1 MASLIAGT
9 WSWISSSAEV
19 ISKARGMTAGIHR
32 LLQPDFVDLSDADR
46 RRLLGLQRR
55 VHAMVQPLNFLL
67 LWSKHRD
74 CRVQQ
79 VVLGAQ
85 ELLFDIYSFIE
96 CFASDESPR
105 GSQTGPKRR
114 GSSSSSSLTKSEQLD
129 FFLRELDFTC
139 MSVNMAI
146 CMEGA
151 TPSTG
156 CLGDVSPLALL
167 RAHRRIKEMQGRSGH
182 LCTLTG
188 CLYQDLDGGLETDR
202 DVACRA
208 EEWRNHWTPAL
219 SLATFKVVAK
229 LASERRYHLEVESRL
244 PLSQGDLPFL
254 PPSDEETAL
263 AVGLNS
269 FTRMEFPIR
278 TACRATLLTT
288 GHLRLATAS
297 PSGPKDTLVDS
308 LALVWDQE
316 GDLGEQRDRSQPK
329 KGRRFAFVFD
339 GRNSGGDRE
348 ASGIVPELAITPLDA
363 IYLARLCAVDAD
375 AEFAALHKP
384 CRERRDEFRGVGSS
398 GSMTATGMDVSA
410 ARLILRDAVSPTR
423 GS

>member
-1 MASLIAGT
+1 M
-9 WSWISSSAEV
+9 
-19 ISKARGMTAGIHR
+19 
-32 LLQPDFVDLSDADR
+32 DLSDADR

-74 CRVQQ
+74 YRVQQ

-105 GSQTGPKRR
+105 GSQAGPKRR
-114 GSSSSSSLTKSEQLD
+114 GGSSSSLTKSEQLD

-151 TPSTG
+151 TASTG

-188 CLYQDLDGGLETDR
+188 CLYQDLDGSGLETDS
-202 DVACRA
+202 DGCQSRA

-244 PLSQGDLPFL
+244 PLSQGDLPFV
-254 PPSDEETAL
+254 PRSDEETAL

-297 PSGPKDTLVDS
+297 TPTGPQDTLVDS

-316 GDLGEQRDRSQPK
+316 EGDLRDLSQPK

-348 ASGIVPELAITPLDA
+348 ASGIVPELALTPLDA
-363 IYLARLCAVDAD
+363 IFLARLCAVDAD
-375 AEFAALHKP
+375 AESEFAALHKT
-384 CRERRDEFRGVGSS
+384 CRERHDGFRGVSSS
-398 GSMTATGMDVSA
+398 GNVTGTGLDVSA
-410 ARLILRDAVSPTR
+410 ARLILRDAVSPTHD
-423 GS
+423 S